1 MKQSNIVT
9 VLKKRMESYKK
20 GAATTNAKMS
30 TPRPDP
36 SNGFKAVID
45 KLTYRQ
51 LINLSVKNAR
61 NLTPK
66 ERAYVNNAMTRR
78 RQMM

>member
-1 MKQSNIVT
+1 MKQSNIVK
-9 VLKKRMESYKK
+9 VLKKRMEGYTK
-20 GAATTNAKMS
+20 GAAATNARLS

-36 SNGFKAVID
+36 SNGFKAVVNS
-45 KLTYRQ
+45 LTYRQ